1 MHDSPLSLILVLLA
15 ASVFVVTLARRLG
28 LPSILGYVTVGLVL
42 GPHALGLFPESD
54 TAHLLAELGVVFLL
68 FTLGL
73 EFSWPRMVALRR
85 EVFGL
90 GSLQVFGTAG
100 VIAIIAHLY
109 GLQWAQSAVIGG
121 VVAMSS
127 TVLIVQQLTERAELN
142 RTHGRLAFSV
152 VLFQDIAV
160 VPFLALAAAL
170 APGGEQFSYGSALS
184 LVAAGTAAVLVVLA
198 AGRWLLRPL
207 LYVIANSRLREL
219 CCSWRWRRPGLRRWP
234 VCRWHSARS
243 WRA

>member
-1 MHDSPLSLILVLLA
+1 
-15 ASVFVVTLARRLG
+15 VTLARRLG
-28 LPSILGYVTVGLVL
+28 LPSILGYVTVGLRL
-42 GPHALGLFPESD
+42 GPHAIGLFPESE
-54 TAHLLAELGVVFLL
+54 TTHLLAELGVVFLL

-90 GSLQVFGTAG
+90 GSLQVFGTAAA
-100 VIAIIAHLY
+100 VALIARFA
-109 GLQWAQSAVIGG
+109 GLPWAQSVVLGG

-170 APGGEQFSYGSALS
+170 DPRGEAFTIGSALS
-184 LVAAGTAAVLVVLA
+184 LVGAGRSRCWSCSPPAAGCC
-198 AGRWLLRPL
+198 GR
-207 LYVIANSRLREL
+207 
-219 CCSWRWRRPGLRRWP
+219 CCT
-234 VCRWHSARS
+234 
-243 WRA
+243 